1 MKTPSPTLRAPA
13 TGLALVTLLSL
24 CGGAQAQM
32 SLPTQPN
39 KSAWEV
45 RGGLS
50 VLSIPSYPGAKK
62 SRALPFPD
70 FSATY
75 KDTFFID
82 FVEGLGAKIE
92 PLPGL
97 TLKASLGLNPDSR
110 RVKDDARF
118 KGLKDIK
125 ETGALNLTLE
135 YKLGDAFVLSTLRN
149 RLGNS
154 DSSGLTVGTDL
165 GYNVINSDITQVG
178 LGLHAK
184 AMNAAYAKTFFSIS
198 DAQSAASGLRVYKAG
213 AGLQSAGVFA
223 QLVQGVSKDWLA
235 SGRVE
240 VLQLRGDAANSP
252 ATVQKRQTT
261 FIVSALRS
269 F

>member
-1 MKTPSPTLRAPA
+1 MKPQTPALGARA
-13 TGLALVTLLSL
+13 TGLALVGLLNL
-24 CGGAQAQM
+24 CGAAQAQM
-32 SLPTQPN
+32 SLPTQPS

-50 VLSIPSYPGAKK
+50 VLSVPSYPGAKK

-82 FVEGLGAKIE
+82 FVEGVGAKIE

-110 RVKDDARF
+110 RAKDDVRF
-118 KGLKDIK
+118 LGLKDIK
-125 ETGALNLTLE
+125 EAGALNLALE
-135 YKLGDAFVLSTLRN
+135 YKRGDAFVLSTLRN

-154 DSSGLTVGTDL
+154 DSNGLTVGTDL
-165 GYNVINSDITQVG
+165 GYNVINSDITQLG
-178 LGLHAK
+178 LGVHAK
-184 AMNAAYAKTFFSIS
+184 AMNAAYAKTFFSVS
-198 DAQSAASGLRVYKAG
+198 EGQSAASGLRAYKAG

-223 QLVQGVSKDWLA
+223 QLVQGVSKDWLV
-235 SGRVE
+235 SGRIE

-252 ATVQKRQTT
+252 ATVQRRQTT